1 MGVTVVVIPVFGGSF
16 MRALVVYCHP
26 VEGSLCSAIRDAALT
41 GLRQAGHDVSVIDL
55 AADDFDPVMPI
66 DEWQIYMDRKMVQTP
81 EIVRYIEMVLESEI
95 LVFVYPTWWSG
106 LPAQLKGWLERV
118 LVAGVAFRF
127 TKSNRVRPGLTQLR
141 RIHVISTY
149 GSPKLYVRLVNDNG
163 RRILTRALRL
173 CSAGRTRTSH
183 QGLYSLDTSTVE
195 SREQFLR
202 AVEKKMSTL

>member
-1 MGVTVVVIPVFGGSF
+1 

-26 VEGSLCSAIRDAALT
+26 VEGSLCSAIRDAAVH
-41 GLRQAGHDVSVIDL
+41 GLRTAGHDVSVIDL

-66 DEWQIYMDRKMVQTP
+66 NEWRTYMNREIVDTP
-81 EIVRYIEMVLESEI
+81 EIVRYIEKVQESEI

-118 LVAGVAFRF
+118 LVVGVAFRF
-127 TKSNRVRPGLTQLR
+127 TKGDRVRPGMTQMR

-163 RRILTRALRL
+163 RRILTRALRM
-173 CSAGRTRTSH
+173 CGTKRTKTSH
-183 QGLYSLDTSTVE
+183 QGLYALDTSTVE
-195 SREQFLR
+195 SRQRFLR
-202 AVEKKMSTL
+202 DVEKKTASL

>member
-1 MGVTVVVIPVFGGSF
+1 

-26 VEGSLCSAIRDAALT
+26 VEGSLCSALRDAAIT
-41 GLRQAGHDVSVIDL
+41 GLRAAGHEVSVIDL
-55 AADDFDPVMPI
+55 AADDFDPVMPL
-66 DEWQIYMDRKMVQTP
+66 DEWRTYMDRQIVKTP
-81 EIVRYIEMVLESEI
+81 EIVRYIEMVQESQI

-127 TKSNRVRPGLTQLR
+127 TKSDRVRPGLTQLR

-163 RRILTRALRL
+163 RRILNRALRL
-173 CSAGRTRTSH
+173 CATGRTRTSH
-183 QGLYSLDTSTVE
+183 QGLYSLDTSTME

-202 AVEKKMSTL
+202 DVEKKMLSL

>member
-1 MGVTVVVIPVFGGSF
+1 

-26 VEGSLCSAIRDAALT
+26 VEGSLCSAIRDAAVR
-41 GLRQAGHDVSVIDL
+41 GLSAAGHDVSVIDL
-55 AADDFDPVMPI
+55 AADDFDPVMPLE
-66 DEWQIYMDRKMVQTP
+66 EWRTYMDRKIVDTP
-81 EIVRYIEMVLESEI
+81 EIVRYIEKVQESEI

-127 TKSNRVRPGLTQLR
+127 TKSDRVRPGLTQMR

-163 RRILTRALRL
+163 RRILSRALRM
-173 CSAGRTRTSH
+173 SGTKRTRTSH
-183 QGLYSLDTSTVE
+183 QGLYALDTSTVE
-195 SREQFLR
+195 SRQQFLR
-202 AVEKKMSTL
+202 DVEKKTASL

>member
-1 MGVTVVVIPVFGGSF
+1 

-26 VEGSLCSAIRDAALT
+26 VEGSLCSAIRDAAVK
-41 GLRQAGHDVSVIDL
+41 GLSAAGHVVSVIDL
-55 AADDFDPVMPI
+55 AADDFDPVMPLE
-66 DEWQIYMDRKMVQTP
+66 EWRTYMDRETVTTP
-81 EIVRYIEMVLESEI
+81 EIVRYIEKVQESEI

-127 TKSNRVRPGLTQLR
+127 TKSDRVRPGLTQMR

-173 CSAGRTRTSH
+173 CGTRWTKTSH
-183 QGLYSLDTSTVE
+183 QGLYALDRSTLE
-195 SREQFLR
+195 SRQQFLKD
-202 AVEKKMSTL
+202 VEKKMKTL

>member
-1 MGVTVVVIPVFGGSF
+1 

-26 VEGSLCSAIRDAALT
+26 VEGSLCSAIRDAAVK
-41 GLRQAGHDVSVIDL
+41 GLSAAGHDVSVIDL
-55 AADDFDPVMPI
+55 AADDFDPVMPVE
-66 DEWQIYMDRKMVQTP
+66 EWRTYMDRETVTTP
-81 EIVRYIEMVLESEI
+81 EIVRYIEKVQESDI

-127 TKSNRVRPGLTQLR
+127 TKKDRVRPGLTQMR

-173 CSAGRTRTSH
+173 CGIRRTKTSH
-183 QGLYSLDTSTVE
+183 QGLYALDTSTTE
-195 SREQFLR
+195 SRQQFLR
-202 AVEKKMSTL
+202 DVEKKMKTL

>member
-1 MGVTVVVIPVFGGSF
+1 

-26 VEGSLCSAIRDAALT
+26 VEGSLCSAIRDAAVK
-41 GLRQAGHDVSVIDL
+41 GLHGAGHEVSVIDL
-55 AADDFDPVMPI
+55 AADDFDPVMPVE
-66 DEWQIYMDRKMVQTP
+66 EWRTYMDRKIVTTP
-81 EIVRYIEMVLESEI
+81 EIVRYIKIVQESEI

-127 TKSNRVRPGLTQLR
+127 TKSDRVRPGLTQMR

-163 RRILTRALRL
+163 RRILTRALRM
-173 CSAGRTRTSH
+173 CGTQRTRTSH
-183 QGLYSLDTSTVE
+183 QGLYALDTSTPD
-195 SREQFLR
+195 SRQRFLQD
-202 AVEKKMSTL
+202 VEKKMKTL